1 MTLTPSN
8 PTGGD
13 DTDGCWACE
22 PLDWLAKSGV
32 RNTVLAARPV
42 YRRLSR
48 SDGPSV
54 PGEWIR
60 YLSLPGRVGI
70 PIGGAFLFASIV
82 GKVRELHR
90 AERIDLVHAHG
101 PFPCGHAAMLLKSEL
116 NIPYVVSVY
125 GLDDLSTEDCGH
137 VAKWRRRIL
146 QRVYAE
152 SCRVVCAS
160 EYVREQVLER
170 MGRGF
175 RTSVVYTGVDPELF
189 SPPLETAEP
198 TATVLT
204 AGNLRA
210 IEDHDVL
217 IRATAVL
224 IREVPAVS
232 VEIIGD
238 GPERVRLQKLA
249 EGIGLAAQVRF
260 VGRKSRRQI
269 AEAMK
274 RCTVFVLPSRAEEAG
289 CLHME
294 AMACGKAVIGCR
306 GQEIAEIIQH
316 GTNGFLVGPGNEK
329 ELALAMGMLL
339 REPERRRS
347 LGAAAR
353 DTILERLTVAQQAEN
368 LRRIYKE
375 SVAGRQKLV
384 QISATP

>member
-1 MTLTPSN
+1 LTLTPSW
-8 PTGGD
+8 PIDSD
-13 DTDGCWACE
+13 DAEGCVVSE

-32 RNTVLAARPV
+32 RNTVLATRPIHRRSPQIGDAR
-42 YRRLSR
+42 
-48 SDGPSV
+48 V
-54 PGEWIR
+54 PGEWIC
-60 YLSLPGRVGI
+60 YLSLPGRLGI
-70 PIGGAFLFASIV
+70 PIEGAFLFARIV
-82 GKVRELHR
+82 GRLRELHR

-101 PFPCGHAAMLLKSEL
+101 PFPCGHAALLLKSEL
-116 NIPYVVSVY
+116 NIPYIVSVY
-125 GLDDLSTEDCGH
+125 GPDDLSIEAPGH
-137 VAKWRRRIL
+137 VAKWRGRIL

-152 SCRVVCAS
+152 SCRVVCTS

-175 RTSVVYTGVDPELF
+175 RTSVVYTGIDPELF
-189 SPPLETAEP
+189 SPPVEPAEE
-198 TATVLT
+198 TATVMS
-204 AGNLRA
+204 AGNLRV

-224 IREVPAVS
+224 IREEPAVS
-232 VEIIGD
+232 IEIIGE
-238 GPERVRLQKLA
+238 GPERPRLQKLT
-249 EGIGLAAQVRF
+249 EKIGLAAQVRF

-269 AEAMK
+269 AAAMK
-274 RCTVFVLPSRAEEAG
+274 RCTLFVLPSRAEEAG

-306 GQEIAEIIQH
+306 GQGIAEIIQH

-353 DTILERLTVAQQAEN
+353 DSVVERLTVAQQADN

-375 SVAGRQKLV
+375 SVA
-384 QISATP
+384 